1 MKTTLLCILTAAAL
15 ALVACNKAPAPAP
28 QAEKPK
34 VAPVIV
40 KGATVQAA
48 ERAFP
53 RFLRVT
59 GQLAAQNDA
68 VVAAD
73 SMGRV
78 VSASI
83 ERGSVV

>member
-34 VAPVIV
+34 VAVMV

-59 GQLAAQNDA
+59 GSSPHRMTPWWRRIRWAKWSRLRLN
-68 VVAAD
+68 VVPW
-73 SMGRV
+73 
-78 VSASI
+78 
-83 ERGSVV
+83 